1 MRTAYTALAF
11 LPLALSA
18 ACGGAAKDAEAAP
31 PPALSLD
38 KAKGVFETYES
49 ADRKADT
56 ALDPAQL
63 PAITTGSQL
72 EMDTA
77 TYRMY
82 KANGKKPEASSFSEP
97 VFYVPRIAS
106 GPRWFVVDTASRVRG
121 VEIRHAMLFLE
132 EGGAWKLAADPQRRN
147 ASPIKGIQLDK
158 DGYAQVA
165 RDGLQVSPADLP
177 GAHASLLTQ
186 GPQAA
191 GAEHLA
197 AGQQTTQTYDVLQ
210 KVSKGLRKSGM
221 TFSASFTPAEQS
233 AYALRTQD
241 GGAVAWYA
249 LKQQENYKGKKI
261 PVAGEL
267 AGLLPSGQVARKSL
281 TSTSLVQY
289 LAAVPREGQVAVV
302 GVNRKTVAAQS
313 G

>member
-1 MRTAYTALAF
+1 MRTACTALAF

-38 KAKGVFETYES
+38 QAKGVFETYES

-63 PAITTGSQL
+63 PAIATGSQL

-82 KANGKKPEASSFSEP
+82 KANGKKPDTRSFGEP

-106 GPRWFVVDTASRVRG
+106 GPRWFVVDTSSRVRG
-121 VEIRHAMLFLE
+121 VEVRHALLFVE
-132 EGGAWKLAADPQRRN
+132 EDGRWKLAADPQRRN
-147 ASPIKGIQLDK
+147 ASPIKGVELDGE
-158 DGYAQVA
+158 GYAQVA
-165 RDGLQVSPADLP
+165 EDGLQVSPAQLP
-177 GAHASLLTQ
+177 KAHADLLTQ
-186 GPQAA
+186 GPQAP
-191 GAEHLA
+191 GSEHLA
-197 AGQQTTQTYDVLQ
+197 AGQQTTQTHDVLQ
-210 KVSKGLRKSGM
+210 KVSKSLRKSGM
-221 TFSASFTPAEQS
+221 TFTAAFTPAEQP

-249 LKQQENYKGKKI
+249 LKQQETYKGKKI
-261 PVAGEL
+261 PVSSDL
-267 AGLLPSGQVARKSL
+267 AGLLPGGRVARGNL